1 MTDTSTADPVA
12 TTTGGNS
19 DNIAALLD
27 SLRGDANAALDRLK
41 HHHDR
46 AAELRAAADAETR
59 AYAAAYRAIRA
70 RGWFTAAQLR
80 GLGFAEPRTRARRT
94 KPAS

>member
-1 MTDTSTADPVA
+1 MTATPTADPAA
-12 TTTGGNS
+12 TTSGGNG

-46 AAELRAAADAETR
+46 AAQLRAEADAETR

-70 RGWFTAAQLR
+70 RGWFTVAQLR
-80 GLGFAEPRTRARRT
+80 GLGFVEPRTRARRT
-94 KPAS
+94 KPAT